1 MKKVEVIKANKVEV
15 KPLILDDFIQD
26 KVQHSMMDKVTKKE
40 LKKLADELGLMYD
53 DTQIAF
59 TKKLLNAYILGK

>member
-1 MKKVEVIKANKVEV
+1 MKKVEIVQADKIEV
-15 KPLILDDFIQD
+15 KPFSLDDFTQH

-40 LKKLADELGLMYD
+40 LKKLADDLGLAYD
-53 DTQIAF
+53 DAQIVF